1 MAGLPSIGQT
11 SGNILPGDGNW
22 LSLRW
27 AILPVEHDA
36 TPRQQ
41 IGATLATRRDMN
53 SIDLAQTLGP
63 YLDPAAAAIVGGGTV
78 LAVVL
83 RTPLRDLARGVT
95 ALPVLARRR
104 FRADPLIDQI
114 GALGRIAARHGVM
127 SLDRSVIADADVS
140 AAIAAIVDGADPDRV
155 QAIVRHARQS
165 RIERHLAAAEVW
177 ASAAEVAP
185 AMGMVGTLIG
195 LVKMFL
201 SMNDPS
207 AIGGAMAVALLATL
221 YGALIASL
229 VAMPVAARLRRM
241 AREEAFE
248 RIRIEAPLAAM
259 AAREAPR
266 LRDQPRVID
275 RALADRS
282 AA

>member
-1 MAGLPSIGQT
+1 MALAVP
-11 SGNILPGDGNW
+11 
-22 LSLRW
+22 
-27 AILPVEHDA
+27 
-36 TPRQQ
+36 Q
-41 IGATLATRRDMN
+41 IGATLATRRGMN
-53 SIDLAQTLGP
+53 SIDLAQALGP
-63 YLDPAAAAIVGGGTV
+63 YLDPVAAGIVGGGT
-78 LAVVL
+78 LAAVVL
-83 RTPLRDLARGVT
+83 RTELRDLGRGVA

-104 FRADPLIDQI
+104 FRADPLVDQI
-114 GALGRIAARHGVM
+114 AALGRIAARHGVM

-155 QAIVRHARQS
+155 QAILRQARQA

-177 ASAAEVAP
+177 ASAAEIAP

-221 YGALIASL
+221 YGALVASL

-241 AREEAFE
+241 ARNEAFE
-248 RIRIEAPLAAM
+248 RTRLEAPLMAM

-266 LRDQPRVID
+266 HRDHPRIVD
-275 RALADRS
+275 RNLAERT

>member
-1 MAGLPSIGQT
+1 MAT
-11 SGNILPGDGNW
+11 D
-22 LSLRW
+22 
-27 AILPVEHDA
+27 
-36 TPRQQ
+36 RQF
-41 IGATLATRRDMN
+41 GATLATRRGMN
-53 SIDLAQTLGP
+53 SIDLAQALGP
-63 YLDPAAAAIVGGGTV
+63 YLDPVAAAIVGGGTL

-83 RTPLRDLARGVT
+83 RTQAHDLARAVA

-104 FRADPLIDQI
+104 FRADPLVDQI
-114 GALGRIAARHGVM
+114 AALGRIAARHGVM

-140 AAIAAIVDGADPDRV
+140 AAVAAIVDGADPDQV
-155 QAIVRHARQS
+155 QAIIRHARQA

-185 AMGMVGTLIG
+185 ALGMVGTLIG

-201 SMNDPS
+201 SMNDPT

-221 YGALIASL
+221 YGALIANL
-229 VAMPVAARLRRM
+229 VAMPIAARLRRC

-248 RIRIEAPLAAM
+248 RTRIEAPLAAM

-266 LRDQPRVID
+266 LRDHPRPID
-275 RALADRS
+275 RALTDRS

>member
-1 MAGLPSIGQT
+1 
-11 SGNILPGDGNW
+11 
-22 LSLRW
+22 
-27 AILPVEHDA
+27 
-36 TPRQQ
+36 
-41 IGATLATRRDMN
+41 MN
-53 SIDLAQTLGP
+53 SIDLAQAFGP
-63 YLDPAAAAIVGGGTV
+63 YLDPVAAGIVGGGTL
-78 LAVVL
+78 LAVLL
-83 RTPLRDLARGVT
+83 RSDLRDLGRAVA
-95 ALPVLARRR
+95 ALRVLPRRR
-104 FRADPLIDQI
+104 FRAEPLIDQI

-127 SLDRSVIADADVS
+127 ALDRSVIADADVS
-140 AAIAAIVDGADPDRV
+140 AAIAAIVDGSDPDRV
-155 QAIVRHARQS
+155 LAMIRHARQA

-201 SMNDPS
+201 SMNDPT

-221 YGALIASL
+221 YGALMASL

-241 AREEAFE
+241 ARGEAFE
-248 RIRIEAPLAAM
+248 RARLEAPLVAM

-266 LRDQPRVID
+266 HHETPRMVD
-275 RALADRS
+275 RASVQRT